1 MLPCLPDIGLA
12 AALRSLSSVAVP
24 STASSASV
32 ARTGGGLQLG
42 TVNVIVTESLNQ
54 QAATNL
60 ASNLNEQEETVP

>member
-24 STASSASV
+24 SAASPASV
-32 ARTGGGLQLG
+32 AQTGCCQQLG
-42 TVNVIVTESLNQ
+42 TASVTESLNQ
-54 QAATNL
+54 QAATNI